1 MWICPKCGREFR
13 RNNQNHYCG
22 KAPETVSEYSNAQP
36 EEIRPHLTEMMHILE
51 NSVPCVNE
59 RILWSMPYYEKEGKS
74 ISFSASKKHIS
85 FYAGVEAIDAFASEL
100 EGFVTRKNAIYLPYG
115 KVLPAKL
122 ITEIARWCLN

>member
-1 MWICPKCGREFR
+1 MWICPRCGREFKKI
-13 RNNQNHYCG
+13 NQSHYCG
-22 KAPETVSEYSNAQP
+22 QAPKTVDEYIELQPLETQRHSRKMRN
-36 EEIRPHLTEMMHILE
+36 ILLK
-51 NSVPCVNE
+51 SVPCLKE

>member
-22 KAPETVSEYSNAQP
+22 KAPETVSEYINAQS
-36 EEIRPHLTEMMHILE
+36 EEIRPHLTEMIHILE